1 MRLVPYQRVNNYR
14 PMRSMMSLFD
24 EFFKNDFEEESSE
37 DNFRA
42 MAMDIAEND
51 KEYSILANLPGF
63 RKENVKISVHDNQLS
78 IEATCEEKKE
88 EQKATIY
95 RCERYKGGYRRT
107 LSLPDNADV
116 AQISAKMEDG
126 VLTLSIPKKEA
137 SPMKEIVIQ

>member
-24 EFFKNDFEEESSE
+24 EFFKNDLEAESSE

-51 KEYSILANLPGF
+51 KEYSILANLPGY
-63 RKENVKISVHDNQLS
+63 RKDNVKISVHDNQLS
-78 IEATCEEKKE
+78 IEAVCEEKKE
-88 EQKATIY
+88 EQKATVY

-116 AQISAKMEDG
+116 SLISAKMEDG
-126 VLTLSIPKKEA
+126 VLTLNIPKKEA